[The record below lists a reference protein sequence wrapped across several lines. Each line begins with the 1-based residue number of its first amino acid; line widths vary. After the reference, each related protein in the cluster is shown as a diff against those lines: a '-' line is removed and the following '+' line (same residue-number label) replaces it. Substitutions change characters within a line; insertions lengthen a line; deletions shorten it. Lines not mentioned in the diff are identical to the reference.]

1 MPSTWAPLQYANR
14 GRMTDRQAVGGN
26 WPHETFPLE
35 CAGHHGIQGDFHMIV
50 SRSPNAF
57 AGASRAA
64 AVALLGLATLLS
76 ATAEADGRYGGRY
89 DGVYVT
95 RGTVYS
101 VGRADPRG
109 QSGQPMLQN
118 GVLVDANYSSVFLN
132 GGIGAKNFDGH
143 NVVNLYAGF
152 GFSRI
157 LQIQAGYGDRGP
169 LGRIRTDLNL
179 REVFNFVTSSRQ
191 HPRERTLADRVTFTY
206 TVERYSDAN
215 NGEFDNGTIGIGVL
229 FDGPF

>member
-1 MPSTWAPLQYANR
+1 MTSPRLSTARLSARARAR
-14 GRMTDRQAVGGN
+14 GIA
-26 WPHETFPLE
+26 L
-35 CAGHHGIQGDFHMIV
+35 
-50 SRSPNAF
+50 
-57 AGASRAA
+57 
-64 AVALLGLATLLS
+64 ALLGAATLFS
-76 ATAEADGRYGGRY
+76 ATAGAEGRYGGRY

-95 RGTVYS
+95 RGTVFS
-101 VGRADPRG
+101 MGRADPRG
-109 QSGQPMLQN
+109 QSGQPMLET
-118 GVLVDANYSSVFLN
+118 GVLVDANFSSVFLN

-179 REVFNFVTSSRQ
+179 REAYSFFTSTRQ
-191 HPRERTLADRVTFTY
+191 HPRERTLADRITFTY
-206 TVERYSDAN
+206 TVERYSEAE
-215 NGEFDNGTIGIGVL
+215 NGEFDNGTIGLGVL